1 MKRIMVV
8 ALSALLAAPA
18 LAQGP
23 AGPSTAANSARPAYD
38 AAKGFIIRAAE
49 QVSEADY
56 AFKPT
61 PEVRSF
67 GQLIGHIANA
77 NYMICAIALGEQS
90 PSRENIEQARTTKAA
105 LVEALKTSFGYCDRA
120 YAMSDAQLLAQQAN
134 LFGQQMTRLG
144 VLSFNAA
151 HDYEHYGNIVTYM
164 RLRGMTPPSSQPG
177 N

>member
-8 ALSALLAAPA
+8 ALSVALAAPA
-18 LAQGP
+18 FAQGAP
-23 AGPSTAANSARPAYD
+23 ASGAAANSARPAYE
-38 AAKGFIIRAAE
+38 AAKRFIVRAAE

-67 GQLIGHIANA
+67 GQLVGHIANA
-77 NYMICAIALGEQS
+77 NYMICAVALGEQS

-105 LVEALKTSFGYCDRA
+105 LVEAVKASFTYCDRA
-120 YAMSDAQLLAQQAN
+120 YAKPDAELTAQAS
-134 LFGQQMTRLG
+134 LFGMQMSRLG
-144 VLSFNAA
+144 VLAFNAA

-164 RLRGMTPPSSQPG
+164 RLKGMTPPSSAG
-177 N
+177 EN

>member
-1 MKRIMVV
+1 MKQIMVV
-8 ALSALLAAPA
+8 VLSAALAAPA

-23 AGPSTAANSARPAYD
+23 AAQSAPANSARPAYE
-38 AAKGFIIRAAE
+38 AAKRFIVRAAE

-67 GQLIGHIANA
+67 GQLIGHVANA
-77 NYMICAIALGEQS
+77 NYMICAVALGEQS
-90 PSRENIEQARTTKAA
+90 PSRENIEQARTTKTA
-105 LVEALKTSFGYCDRA
+105 LVDAVKASFTYCDRA
-120 YAMSDAQLLAQQAN
+120 YGMGDAELIAQSAN
-134 LFGQQMTRLG
+134 LFGQQMSRLA

-164 RLRGMTPPSSQPG
+164 RLKGMTPPSSAGG